1 MRFVIEIPDQLVPA
15 ATSGDTAAASPVTD
29 TYSGGPAQ
37 AATDPA
43 APALAAAS
51 AGEAEALAGG
61 IAIDRGPDEAID
73 GGAAPNR
80 S

>member
-1 MRFVIEIPDQLVPA
+1 M
-15 ATSGDTAAASPVTD
+15 TD

-37 AATDPA
+37 AATDPS

-51 AGEAEALAGG
+51 AGEAEDLAGG